1 MIIDIFIYHLNG
13 QLYEKFLFTYC
24 IYIWTTMKG
33 SAMVY
38 GHQTWEILAQM
49 KEEKKPLLY

>member
-1 MIIDIFIYHLNG
+1 
-13 QLYEKFLFTYC
+13 
-24 IYIWTTMKG
+24 MKG

-49 KEEKKPLLY
+49 KEEKNLYYINITDIKVYY